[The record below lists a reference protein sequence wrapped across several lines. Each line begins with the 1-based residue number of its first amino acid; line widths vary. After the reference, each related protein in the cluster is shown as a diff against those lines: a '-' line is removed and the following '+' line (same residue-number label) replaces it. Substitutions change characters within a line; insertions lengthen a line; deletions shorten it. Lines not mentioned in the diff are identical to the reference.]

1 MFRSEFDAFMR
12 TQVTSSPFAVAYHA
26 AAFVVVV
33 AAVAFAYALL
43 AYRERFQFGHL
54 YRMIF
59 LLGLASIL
67 LLPIVLAGQA
77 AIAGYTCSVI
87 MYQLVFLLIWVI
99 AASAFRDRSAYA
111 PGFFGLVY
119 GFWSL
124 ESFGGA
130 LFSSVFVQHLTM
142 DNVHL
147 MVFAAV
153 LAVAVGYA
161 VVFTEADAN
170 ALVQIVPFKHKTPFK
185 AKCLSVA
192 QTYQLSPRETEIA
205 LLIAQGRDS
214 AHIEKKLFLS
224 RSTVQTH
231 RMHLYQKLDIHNRQE
246 LLDIIEAAEAVGAS
260 SAR

>member
-1 MFRSEFDAFMR
+1 
-12 TQVTSSPFAVAYHA
+12 
-26 AAFVVVV
+26 
-33 AAVAFAYALL
+33 
-43 AYRERFQFGHL
+43 
-54 YRMIF
+54 
-59 LLGLASIL
+59 
-67 LLPIVLAGQA
+67 
-77 AIAGYTCSVI
+77 
-87 MYQLVFLLIWVI
+87 
-99 AASAFRDRSAYA
+99 
-111 PGFFGLVY
+111 
-119 GFWSL
+119 
-124 ESFGGA
+124 
-130 LFSSVFVQHLTM
+130 M

-147 MVFAAV
+147 IVFAAV

-231 RMHLYQKLDIHNRQE
+231 RMHLYQKLDTGRRRPTC
-246 LLDIIEAAEAVGAS
+246 ATSTRSSTSTTARS
-260 SAR
+260 SSTSSRPPRPSARRRRVRRTRRRRRGTEISGS

>member
-1 MFRSEFDAFMR
+1 M
-12 TQVTSSPFAVAYHA
+12 
-26 AAFVVVV
+26 
-33 AAVAFAYALL
+33 L

-147 MVFAAV
+147 IVFAAV

>member
-1 MFRSEFDAFMR
+1 MGKLGC
-12 TQVTSSPFAVAYHA
+12 
-26 AAFVVVV
+26 
-33 AAVAFAYALL
+33 LL
-43 AYRERFQFGHL
+43 KVQ
-54 YRMIF
+54 
-59 LLGLASIL
+59 LLGLFGINRIL
-67 LLPIVLAGQA
+67 HGEDRRGRNRLVLFGLAAAVLAAVVALYA
-77 AIAGYTCSVI
+77 AGTAQSLVLVGAGRAI
-87 MYQLVFLLIWVI
+87 
-99 AASAFRDRSAYA
+99 
-111 PGFFGLVY
+111 P
-119 GFWSL
+119 
-124 ESFGGA
+124 
-130 LFSSVFVQHLTM
+130 
-142 DNVHL
+142 
-147 MVFAAV
+147 V